1 MMMTPHNGQH
11 RRGTLLRVAV
21 ITWLLLIS
29 AAVVINHVAL
39 LNLADTTASSI
50 PSPQV
55 AALEEQ
61 LAEIAQQVELSQMQ
75 PVALPQAR
83 YESESQAVDQRLAA
97 IEQTLD
103 EHVKVED
110 LLPLQAHIEQLE
122 ARFASVR
129 PATPAVVRPQAPA
142 PSKPPVIEPPF
153 QVIGT
158 ELRAGEQFLSILPA
172 GSTVLSQVRLLR
184 PGEAEA
190 NWRLDTIEGSTAVF
204 RHGDKTQRM
213 AIPTR

>member
-1 MMMTPHNGQH
+1 MMLTPGNRQH

-75 PVALPQAR
+75 PAALPQAR
-83 YESESQAVDQRLAA
+83 YESESQAMDQRIVT
-97 IEQTLD
+97 IERSLG
-103 EHVKVED
+103 ERLKAED

-129 PATPAVVRPQAPA
+129 PATPAVVHPQAPA

-158 ELRAGEQFLSILPA
+158 ELRAGGQFLSILPT
-172 GSTVLSQVRLLR
+172 GSAVLSQVRLLR

-190 NWRLDTIEGSTAVF
+190 NWRLDTIDGSTAVF